1 MSGVDEMSC
10 RKGVWKFDT
19 LWKHPLGKGE
29 ERQERHAIHHRI
41 VQFDAQKIG
50 REHSTWCEKNLCI
63 VTQLASQYSISLRTR
78 RSMTSCDVIARC

>member
-1 MSGVDEMSC
+1 MSC

-29 ERQERHAIHHRI
+29 ERQERHAIHHRS

-50 REHSTWCEKNLCI
+50 REHSTCCEKNLCI
-63 VTQLASQYSISLRTR
+63 VTQFVSQYSISLRTR
-78 RSMTSCDVIARC
+78 HSMTSCDVIARC

>member
-1 MSGVDEMSC
+1 MSC

-29 ERQERHAIHHRI
+29 ERQERHAIHHRS

-50 REHSTWCEKNLCI
+50 REHST
-63 VTQLASQYSISLRTR
+63 
-78 RSMTSCDVIARC
+78 